1 MTRKECEAKLL
12 ALAEQMYAVYKEYNP
27 SGDFLS
33 MIADNDGYISVDDA
47 YFNADGKI
55 INDVNGNAFKTVDC
69 AKYKDGTIRLFKTI
83 IRTEDVA

>member
-12 ALAEQMYAVYKEYNP
+12 ALAEQMYAVYKEYNH

-33 MIADNDGYISVDDA
+33 MIADKNGYIGVDDA

-55 INDVNGNAFKTVDC
+55 IYDANGNTFKTVDC
-69 AKYKDGTIRLFKTI
+69 AKYKDGSIRLFKTI
-83 IRTEDVA
+83 IRTEGAA

>member
-33 MIADNDGYISVDDA
+33 MIADNGYINVDDC
-47 YFNADGKI
+47 YFDTDRVI
-55 INDVNGNAFKTVDC
+55 IRDANGDVFKTVD
-69 AKYKDGTIRLFKTI
+69 ATKYKDGTISLFNKY
-83 IRTEDVA
+83 IRAEVSA

>member
-12 ALAEQMYAVYKEYNP
+12 ALAEQMYAVYKEYNH

-33 MIADNDGYISVDDA
+33 MIANKDGYICVDDA

-55 INDVNGNAFKTVDC
+55 IDDVNGNAFKTVDC
-69 AKYKDGTIRLFKTI
+69 AKYTDGSIRLFKTI
-83 IRTEDVA
+83 IRKEDVA

>member
-1 MTRKECEAKLL
+1 MTRQECEAKLL
-12 ALAEQMYAVYKEYNP
+12 ALAEQMYAVYKEYNH

-33 MIADNDGYISVDDA
+33 MIADNDGYISVYDA

-69 AKYKDGTIRLFKTI
+69 AKYKDGSIRMFNKRI
-83 IRTEDVA
+83 YAEVSA

>member
-12 ALAEQMYAVYKEYNP
+12 ALAEQMYAVYKEYNH

-33 MIADNDGYISVDDA
+33 MIADSSGYISVDDA

-55 INDVNGNAFKTVDC
+55 INDANGNTFKTVDC
-69 AKYKDGTIRLFKTI
+69 VKYKDGSIRLFKTI
-83 IRTEDVA
+83 IRTEEVA